1 MATAR
6 LDMKLDASIKI
17 MAEKASALLGRKSLT
32 EYVVG
37 LMEKDAKKVIAEY
50 ESMTV
55 KVDIFD
61 CFMDACENTNKPNQS
76 LRDAVAFTREQG
88 IK

>member
-6 LDMKLDASIKI
+6 LDMKLDENIKA
-17 MAEKASALLGRKSLT
+17 MAEKAAALLGRKSLT

-55 KVDIFD
+55 KDDIFD
-61 CFMDACENTNKPNQS
+61 RFMDACKNANKPGQT
-76 LRDAVAFTREQG
+76 LRDAVTFTREQG